1 MTSVASNTDDLLL
14 ECVERQTGES
24 PKCAVIWLHG
34 LGAVSYTHLFR
45 LPRWPAAGPR
55 ESTPESGRNCR

>member
-1 MTSVASNTDDLLL
+1 MGRANVA
-14 ECVERQTGES
+14 RQAAMEKS
-24 PKCAVIWLHG
+24 HRAALRRC
-34 LGAVSYTHLFR
+34 FR